1 MEVCEH
7 MEVVDANDQHVG
19 IVEKVEGERIKL
31 SKKDA
36 LDPRDLFLHKIQ
48 VASVEGNKV
57 KLSQKVSA
65 IPTRAFLSPERKDH

>member
-1 MEVCEH
+1 MEICEH

-31 SKKDA
+31 SEKDA
-36 LDPRDLFLHKIQ
+36 IDPRDLFLDKSQ
-48 VASVEGNKV
+48 VASVDGNKV